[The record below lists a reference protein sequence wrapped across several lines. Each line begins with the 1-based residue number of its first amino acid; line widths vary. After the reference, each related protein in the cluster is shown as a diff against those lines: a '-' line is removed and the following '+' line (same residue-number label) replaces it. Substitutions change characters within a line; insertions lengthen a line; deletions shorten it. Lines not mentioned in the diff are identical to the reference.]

1 MQNRIEEIVIDSTIL
16 YLGHLKTYFKRHFGL
31 NKNNNN
37 NNVSLRIEW
46 IKLVSCVKIEVNT
59 VILRHA
65 RRAEIESH
73 ITK

>member
-1 MQNRIEEIVIDSTIL
+1 MQKRIEEIVIDSTIL
-16 YLGHLKTYFKRHFGL
+16 YSGHLKTYFKRHFGL
-31 NKNNNN
+31 NKKNN

-46 IKLVSCVKIEVNT
+46 IKLVSCVKIEVKT

>member
-1 MQNRIEEIVIDSTIL
+1 MIDSIIL

-31 NKNNNN
+31 NKNNN
-37 NNVSLRIEW
+37 VSLRIEW
-46 IKLVSCVKIEVNT
+46 IKLVSCVKIEVKT